1 MYGHCTARLKGAAA
15 AAAQASFF
23 FFAISLSICW
33 LSGWPL
39 LGLLGGPLGGPHVQ
53 QSLEGAG
60 ERVYALSPAVKV
72 QGPPFT
78 RPQLPAAAAAAL
90 LHRRAAAV
98 LRCCTAAL
106 QRCCCAAAVLLCCS
120 AAAALQPL
128 HGGSWGAC
136 AACVLQEAMEKA
148 GVVHSACFEK
158 ERKEENEF
166 LICIGR
172 ANCAH
177 AKTRNSAQLVPA
189 PEALESPEGKR
200 KSV

>member
-1 MYGHCTARLKGAAA
+1 MKR
-15 AAAQASFF
+15 
-23 FFAISLSICW
+23 
-33 LSGWPL
+33 SGTRWPL

-60 ERVYALSPAVKV
+60 ERVYALSPAVK
-72 QGPPFT
+72 
-78 RPQLPAAAAAAL
+78 
-90 LHRRAAAV
+90 
-98 LRCCTAAL
+98 
-106 QRCCCAAAVLLCCS
+106 
-120 AAAALQPL
+120 
-128 HGGSWGAC
+128 
-136 AACVLQEAMEKA
+136 EAMEKA

-200 KSV
+200 KAMEVTHAVLTHVAREMQTSDLKVLMGKVSALGLACDGFQLSPPPKPS